1 MEIVAALRAWV
12 GLPLCCAG
20 VCDWASSEA
29 FEPYAPPSGTRSPV
43 RLRAYSFH
51 DLGLRHGPRASAHLP
66 PPAEDSLDSLLP
78 RSGATLRPRSPAAD
92 AFAVMA
98 TEAEK
103 SAVDQGLPHAVPVS
117 GAPVPV
123 AQPSHVAQLPAQAVA
138 GGPALGTAVGA
149 GPDSAH
155 LVAPSAAPVNPVAQR
170 LAESQIRAAV
180 GGNAAAHRGRGSPRR
195 RPSSSY
201 RSAHRG
207 GRGGWWGGHGRGR
220 GGPSEMQQLREDF
233 PGMLAAA
240 MRNALNG
247 APNLGSSPAPA
258 APAPAP
264 VPVNAEVPAAP
275 LAAPAPHASAYPR
288 APPPGGDRAPPAYV
302 RPVSASQYP
311 PLPWIPP
318 LPDTGFVG
326 VGGGG
331 ARGAFVPPRRFAE
344 APSVQPPPPL
354 PVPPAALRTGMAQIP
369 TATLAQ
375 LWRLVECQQALTLIL
390 VNAHF
395 AILQSPGSTLGREAR
410 GDCLAAAAQLA
421 FLLLPVLGAPALG
434 GVAVSELDGTV
445 QGLTAHLQA
454 GGGIEAVGATALVVQ
469 QLWRTMRG
477 ILAALDAHLM

>member
-1 MEIVAALRAWV
+1 MW
-12 GLPLCCAG
+12 
-20 VCDWASSEA
+20 
-29 FEPYAPPSGTRSPV
+29 RS
-43 RLRAYSFH
+43 R
-51 DLGLRHGPRASAHLP
+51 
-66 PPAEDSLDSLLP
+66 
-78 RSGATLRPRSPAAD
+78 
-92 AFAVMA
+92 
-98 TEAEK
+98 
-103 SAVDQGLPHAVPVS
+103 
-117 GAPVPV
+117 
-123 AQPSHVAQLPAQAVA
+123 PAQAVA
-138 GGPALGTAVGA
+138 GGPAQGTAVGA

-170 LAESQIRAAV
+170 LAEVPDTRC
-180 GGNAAAHRGRGSPRR
+180 RGWQCGSA
-195 RPSSSY
+195 SG
-201 RSAHRG
+201 A
-207 GRGGWWGGHGRGR
+207 
-220 GGPSEMQQLREDF
+220 SEVQQLREDF

-258 APAPAP
+258 APVPAPAP
-264 VPVNAEVPAAP
+264 VNAQVPAAP

-288 APPPGGDRAPPAYV
+288 APAPGSDRAPPAYV

-326 VGGGG
+326 AGGGG
-331 ARGAFVPPRRFAE
+331 ARGAVVPPRRFAE

-354 PVPPAALRTGMAQIP
+354 PVPPAALRTGVAQVP

-421 FLLLPVLGAPALG
+421 FLLLPLLGAPAMG
-434 GVAVSELDGTV
+434 GVAVSELDGAV
-445 QGLTAHLQA
+445 QGLTAHLRA

-477 ILAALDAHLM
+477 ILAALEAHLM

>member
-1 MEIVAALRAWV
+1 
-12 GLPLCCAG
+12 
-20 VCDWASSEA
+20 
-29 FEPYAPPSGTRSPV
+29 
-43 RLRAYSFH
+43 
-51 DLGLRHGPRASAHLP
+51 
-66 PPAEDSLDSLLP
+66 
-78 RSGATLRPRSPAAD
+78 
-92 AFAVMA
+92 
-98 TEAEK
+98 
-103 SAVDQGLPHAVPVS
+103 
-117 GAPVPV
+117 
-123 AQPSHVAQLPAQAVA
+123 
-138 GGPALGTAVGA
+138 
-149 GPDSAH
+149 
-155 LVAPSAAPVNPVAQR
+155 
-170 LAESQIRAAV
+170 
-180 GGNAAAHRGRGSPRR
+180 
-195 RPSSSY
+195 
-201 RSAHRG
+201 
-207 GRGGWWGGHGRGR
+207 
-220 GGPSEMQQLREDF
+220 MQQLREDF

-264 VPVNAEVPAAP
+264 APVNAQVPAAP

-288 APPPGGDRAPPAYV
+288 APAPGSDRAPPAYV

-326 VGGGG
+326 AGGGG

-354 PVPPAALRTGMAQIP
+354 PVPPAALRTGVAQVP

-421 FLLLPVLGAPALG
+421 FLLLPLLGAPAMG
-434 GVAVSELDGTV
+434 GVAHSPCITMPPRLICCSGGRDGSHMPTTTTHPPPSHP
-445 QGLTAHLQA
+445 LFSPPLPSALSSLLPFSNLSSPFSSYPFPSP
-454 GGGIEAVGATALVVQ
+454 ATSAL
-469 QLWRTMRG
+469 LPCMRG
-477 ILAALDAHLM
+477 GEGGEIGAAGVGSAAGDGGSRGDSGNGGDAGAAGTAGDPDDLPAASGDPCAGNGADAKRADGKPSLLLQPAPEERGANPLSPERH